1 MSYSPLFKDM
11 MERKQQGQPHYIRK
25 WSIKNAKPTG
35 LTDAQRAI
43 AAPPNEGK
51 PAAPVYAYFDIS
63 TYKPDW
69 QPGVIHIV
77 HRPELNT
84 QYAQLDNGYWYLLEE
99 DGGFMHMT
107 DREFKDFLAWNMDRN
122 QREEEDDEIKDVE
135 MEEESDDDDEELL
148 AEFHAAEEAPDPSL
162 EMLNS
167 EVEEIESELERIDP
181 ELRDSK

>member
-1 MSYSPLFKDM
+1 MTAAGAGREEKSESPEDFEPNNTEQDREYSHLVPL
-11 MERKQQGQPHYIRK
+11 
-25 WSIKNAKPTG
+25 
-35 LTDAQRAI
+35 L
-43 AAPPNEGK
+43 
-51 PAAPVYAYFDIS
+51 
-63 TYKPDW
+63 
-69 QPGVIHIV
+69 
-77 HRPELNT
+77 T

-167 EVEEIESELERIDP
+167 EVEEIKSELERIDP